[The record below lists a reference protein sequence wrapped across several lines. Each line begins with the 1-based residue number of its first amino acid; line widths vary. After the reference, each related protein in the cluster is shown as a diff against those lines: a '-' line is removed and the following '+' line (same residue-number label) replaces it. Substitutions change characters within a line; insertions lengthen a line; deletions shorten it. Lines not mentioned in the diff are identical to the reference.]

1 MMSLFMSFVPLYP
14 VVDFVVLVVV
24 VALPFLVVVVD
35 VVVAIAACL
44 YCEFHKRMRCLV
56 ACVINKSSILGEQS
70 FSQCSQ
76 SARRQL

>member
-1 MMSLFMSFVPLYP
+1 MSFVPLYP

-24 VALPFLVVVVD
+24 VALPFLVVVLAV
-35 VVVAIAACL
+35 AACL

-76 SARRQL
+76 AARRQL

>member
-1 MMSLFMSFVPLYP
+1 MSLFMSFVPLYP

-24 VALPFLVVVVD
+24 VVALPFLVVVH

>member
-1 MMSLFMSFVPLYP
+1 MSFVPLYP

-24 VALPFLVVVVD
+24 VVALPFLVVVHVF
-35 VVVAIAACL
+35 VAIAACL